1 MPPPL
6 KGRALVDELCFR
18 LPTYLQE
25 QLGVTQIQVDAR
37 AGCTAGAASLCL
49 SKARRAF
56 RPKPPLPRG
65 RR

>member
-25 QLGVTQIQVDAR
+25 QLGVLRSQPFFDFFQLL
-37 AGCTAGAASLCL
+37 GCRIGVEL
-49 SKARRAF
+49 
-56 RPKPPLPRG
+56 
-65 RR
+65 